1 MAGKCLCAEV
11 ACALFQRVSAS
22 WYRAQ
27 CYGRSGQTPINVYT
41 LYMSSEI
48 VSRKAALGECCAN
61 GFDDVEC
68 GGLVEERVRDDR
80 QEKHRALLRPPP
92 NTVALAL
99 SPAPIPSLTMIVWC
113 KNYKTKV
120 WLIEG
125 RRKQVA
131 RLPRE

>member
-80 QEKHRALLRPPP
+80 QEKERALLRPR
-92 NTVALAL
+92 NDTVVSVFKQTLL
-99 SPAPIPSLTMIVWC
+99 LGVSSETHSN
-113 KNYKTKV
+113 KRTS
-120 WLIEG
+120 G
-125 RRKQVA
+125 RLEESCRVA